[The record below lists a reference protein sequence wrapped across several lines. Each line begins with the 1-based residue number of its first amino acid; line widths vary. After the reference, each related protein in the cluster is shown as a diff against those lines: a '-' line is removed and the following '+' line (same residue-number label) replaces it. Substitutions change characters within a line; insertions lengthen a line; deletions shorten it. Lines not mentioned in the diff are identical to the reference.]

1 MDTLIHADIFFFVT
15 TIAVVIVTIAL
26 TVALIYLAKVL
37 SDIKEI
43 TRQVKEETT
52 LFRGDIADLRSDI
65 AREGFRIER
74 FAMFVKNLFAKTGR
88 IKTGAA
94 SRSKRSKKSQEK

>member
-15 TIAVVIVTIAL
+15 TVVVILVGIAL

-43 TRQVKEETT
+43 TKQVKEETI
-52 LFRGDIADLRSDI
+52 LFREDIKGLRSDVKQ
-65 AREGFRIER
+65 EGFRVER
-74 FAMFVKNLFAKTGR
+74 FWMFIRNLFKKT
-88 IKTGAA
+88 TT
-94 SRSKRSKKSQEK
+94 RSKKEVRKQ